1 MKIIIIGSKGFI
13 GSHCVTYF
21 AEQNEL
27 WQCDIV
33 ADTSTPNYFLL
44 DANRP
49 DYDAI
54 FKEEQFD
61 VCINCSGAAS
71 DSDSIT
77 NPVGDYSLNVTGV
90 MNQLAAI
97 KKFNPNCKYINL
109 SSAAVY
115 GNPSHLPISESHPLQ
130 PISPYGE
137 HKKEAEEW
145 CHAFYVNYGI
155 KTCSLRIFSA
165 YGPGLKKQLFWDLYQ
180 KSLKSNEVQLYGTGA
195 ESRDFIYV
203 TDIVRA
209 IECVILK
216 GTFISEIVNV
226 ANGIELSI
234 KEVAQTFYNFYNK
247 EIEASFG
254 GETRKGDPV
263 NWVADISKLKAYG
276 FESKVNI
283 NDGLKQ
289 YVRWLN
295 AGE

>member
-71 DSDSIT
+71 VSDSIT

-97 KKFNPNCKYINL
+97 KKYNPKCKYINL